1 MAATAPDEGRIYSAT
16 YSNVPVY
23 EYKLGAENVM
33 RRRVDDWVNATHI
46 LKIAGLDKPSRTRI
60 LEREVQRGVHEK
72 IQGGYGKYQGTWIP
86 LAEARALAD
95 KNNVLDKL
103 RPLFDFMTGDAS
115 PPPAPKHTTAAS
127 KPRAQK
133 GAGAGRRAPA
143 GSARGS
149 FTTVNQR
156 MTPVQP
162 AAPVAPAAVGGS
174 FSQEQYNINQSFNEN
189 SSIMQ
194 GSPETS
200 SIMADDD
207 LAHMSPESTQ
217 SRKRKRGVN
226 DVSMGIIEQNH
237 ILYGDQLLDYF
248 MTVGDDPSAS
258 RVLPPMPPAHFQV
271 DRPIDDQGNT
281 ALHWAC
287 AMGDLDIVKDLINRG
302 ADVRVRSNHDE
313 TPLVRAVLFTNNY
326 EKRTMAEL
334 ADLLQST
341 LTFRDWFGATVFNH
355 LAATTRSKGKWK
367 SSRYYCQTLMDKL
380 AQVFPRHEI
389 SLLLSSQDANGDT
402 AALTAAKNGCY
413 RLATTLL
420 AQCPEAGDLQ
430 NRHHET
436 ANEVLMALYRRRK
449 ENPPPPSSV
458 TYAQDIDGEGEYA
471 VTTPTANYTGSA
483 VATEA
488 TNALLVRI
496 GSIMAEANR
505 RLARAYG
512 EAKTPPHSSSGS
524 AEDMTNPKGLY
535 EQLESD
541 RANIRAQTEA
551 LLAKEAESE
560 DLDAQL
566 VRFNEIKSKYESLL
580 NQKHDLELTALYE
593 SNGLNDDAG
602 NSDPDRELAP
612 EQMVELYTLANELAQ
627 AQLDRSDAVAQLIRQ
642 RADAGVSTKLDVH
655 RKLVSLATGL
665 AEDELDPMSSEL
677 ADALEFD
684 RANEKRSG
692 PGPGAVRQ
700 LMAGGETE
708 AETLARV
715 SFLFPF
721 RADLSLVLLPSF
733 FSFSFFLFL
742 FLHSSPSHPILTSPS
757 PSSLLVLFSSLS
769 SSLALSLS
777 LYLSISAFLDFSSF
791 IIAALLAGRPRYND
805 RHARDYNRCRVRA
818 DSPTTRQTGL
828 SPGLSW
834 TRQISRTV
842 EPFSKTLEIATL
854 ALVLVDIS
862 FSSAVYSRTSP
873 TSPSIKR

>member
-1 MAATAPDEGRIYSAT
+1 
-16 YSNVPVY
+16 
-23 EYKLGAENVM
+23 
-33 RRRVDDWVNATHI
+33 
-46 LKIAGLDKPSRTRI
+46 
-60 LEREVQRGVHEK
+60 HEK

-115 PPPAPKHTTAAS
+115 PPPAPKHTTASA

-133 GAGAGRRAPA
+133 GTGTGRRAPA

-156 MTPVQP
+156 MAPAQV
-162 AAPVAPAAVGGS
+162 AAPVAPAS
-174 FSQEQYNINQSFNEN
+174 FSQDQYNINQSFNET

-207 LAHMSPESTQ
+207 LAQMSPESTQ

-226 DVSMGIIEQNH
+226 DVSMGVIEQNH

-380 AQVFPRHEI
+380 AQIFPRHEI

-436 ANEVLMALYRRRK
+436 ANEVLMALYKRRK

-458 TYAQDIDGEGEYA
+458 TYAQDVDGEGEYA

-488 TNALLVRI
+488 TNALLIRI

-512 EAKTPPHSSSGS
+512 EGKIQPQSSDSS

-541 RANIRAQTEA
+541 RANIRTQTEA

-560 DLDAQL
+560 DLDVQL
-566 VRFNEIKSKYESLL
+566 TRFNEIKSNYESLL
-580 NQKHDLELTALYE
+580 NQKHDLELTSLYE
-593 SNGLNDDAG
+593 SNGLNDEPRS
-602 NSDPDRELAP
+602 SDGSRELAP
-612 EQMVELYTLANELAQ
+612 EQMVELYTLADELAQ
-627 AQLDRSDAVAQLIRQ
+627 AQVDRSNAVAQLIRQ

-692 PGPGAVRQ
+692 PSTARQ
-700 LMAGGETE
+700 LIMAGEEAETE
-708 AETLARV
+708 AETSGNGNATANDDGSGSGIVTTNGLE
-715 SFLFPF
+715 
-721 RADLSLVLLPSF
+721 
-733 FSFSFFLFL
+733 
-742 FLHSSPSHPILTSPS
+742 SSTGDHAIG
-757 PSSLLVLFSSLS
+757 
-769 SSLALSLS
+769 
-777 LYLSISAFLDFSSF
+777 D
-791 IIAALLAGRPRYND
+791 AGS
-805 RHARDYNRCRVRA
+805 V
-818 DSPTTRQTGL
+818 
-828 SPGLSW
+828 
-834 TRQISRTV
+834 
-842 EPFSKTLEIATL
+842 
-854 ALVLVDIS
+854 
-862 FSSAVYSRTSP
+862 AV
-873 TSPSIKR
+873 

>member
-1 MAATAPDEGRIYSAT
+1 MASSAADEGRIYSAT

-23 EYKLGAENVM
+23 EYKLGSENVM

-46 LKIAGLDKPSRTRI
+46 LKIAGMDKPSRTRI

-95 KNNVLDKL
+95 KNNVLEKL

-133 GAGAGRRAPA
+133 GAATGRRAPA
-143 GSARGS
+143 GSTRGS

-156 MTPVQP
+156 MAPVQP
-162 AAPVAPAAVGGS
+162 APATTTSIGGS
-174 FSQEQYNINQSFNEN
+174 YSHEQYNVNQSFNEN
-189 SSIMQ
+189 SSVMQ

-207 LAHMSPESTQ
+207 LAQMSPESTQ
-217 SRKRKRGVN
+217 SRKRKRGAN
-226 DVSMGIIEQNH
+226 DVSMSIIEQNH

-287 AMGDLDIVKDLINRG
+287 AMGDIDIVKDLISRG

-334 ADLLQST
+334 ADLLHST

-367 SSRYYCQTLMDKL
+367 SSRYYCQTLIDKL
-380 AQVFPRHEI
+380 SQIFPKHEI

-420 AQCPEAGDLQ
+420 AHCPEAGDLQ

-436 ANEVLMALYRRRK
+436 ANEVLMALYKRRK

-458 TYAQDIDGEGEYA
+458 TYAQDIDGEGEDA
-471 VTTPTANYTGSA
+471 VTTPTAGTYTGSA

-512 EAKTPPHSSSGS
+512 EAKTPPQSSGG
-524 AEDMTNPKGLY
+524 EDMTNPKGLY

-541 RANIRAQTEA
+541 RASIRAQTEG
-551 LLAKEAESE
+551 LLAKEAEGE
-560 DLDAQL
+560 DLDAL
-566 VRFNEIKSKYESLL
+566 LARFNEIKSKYESLL
-580 NQKHDLELTALYE
+580 NQTHDLELTSLYE
-593 SNGLNDDAG
+593 ANGVSDEAAD
-602 NSDPDRELAP
+602 SDPNRGLAP
-612 EQMVELYTLANELAQ
+612 EEMVELYTLADELAQ
-627 AQLDRSDAVAQLIRQ
+627 AQADRAKAVAQLIRQ

-692 PGPGAVRQ
+692 PGPMPSTARQ
-700 LMAGGETE
+700 LMAGRETE
-708 AETLARV
+708 PETPGTGSRSVSRNGSGNGSGNGNDSGNPNGLESTAGIDMDHTAEA
-715 SFLFPF
+715 
-721 RADLSLVLLPSF
+721 A
-733 FSFSFFLFL
+733 
-742 FLHSSPSHPILTSPS
+742 
-757 PSSLLVLFSSLS
+757 
-769 SSLALSLS
+769 
-777 LYLSISAFLDFSSF
+777 SA
-791 IIAALLAGRPRYND
+791 AA
-805 RHARDYNRCRVRA
+805 
-818 DSPTTRQTGL
+818 
-828 SPGLSW
+828 
-834 TRQISRTV
+834 
-842 EPFSKTLEIATL
+842 
-854 ALVLVDIS
+854 
-862 FSSAVYSRTSP
+862 
-873 TSPSIKR
+873 

>member
-1 MAATAPDEGRIYSAT
+1 MASSAGNEGHIYSAT

-23 EYKLGAENVM
+23 EYKLGTENVM

-46 LKIAGLDKPSRTRI
+46 LKAAGLDKPSRTRI
-60 LEREVQRGVHEK
+60 LERDVQRGVHEK

-103 RPLFDFMTGDAS
+103 RPLFDFMTGDTS
-115 PPPAPKHTTAAS
+115 PPPAPKHSAAAS
-127 KPRAQK
+127 KPRTRGG
-133 GAGAGRRAPA
+133 GAGSRRGAA
-143 GSARGS
+143 GSTRGS
-149 FTTVNQR
+149 FSAVGHH
-156 MTPVQP
+156 MPPVPP
-162 AAPVAPAAVGGS
+162 AAPPANSAPAS
-174 FSQEQYNINQSFNEN
+174 FNQEPQQHQHQHQQYGVSQSFNET

-194 GSPETS
+194 GSPEAS
-200 SIMADDD
+200 SLIADED
-207 LAHMSPESTQ
+207 LAQMSPESTQ
-217 SRKRKRGVN
+217 SRKRKRGDN
-226 DVSMGIIEQNH
+226 DVAMSIIEQNH

-258 RVLPPMPPAHFQV
+258 RVLPPVPPTHFQV

-287 AMGDLDIVKDLINRG
+287 AMGDIDIVKDLISRG
-302 ADVRVRSNHDE
+302 ADVRVRSKHDE

-326 EKRTMAEL
+326 EKRTMGEL
-334 ADLLQST
+334 ADLLHST
-341 LTFRDWFGATVFNH
+341 ITFRDWFGATVFNH

-367 SSRYYCQTLMDKL
+367 SSRYYCQTLIDKL
-380 AQVFPRHEI
+380 SQVFPRHEI
-389 SLLLSSQDANGDT
+389 LLLLSSQDANGDT

-436 ANEVLMALYRRRK
+436 ANEVLMALYKRRK

-458 TYAQDIDGEGEYA
+458 TYAQDMDGDA
-471 VTTPTANYTGSA
+471 DFAATTPTAGNYTGSA

-512 EAKTPPHSSSGS
+512 EAKTPPHSSSTGTGS
-524 AEDMTNPKGLY
+524 GEDMTNPKGLY

-541 RANIRAQTEA
+541 RENIRSQIEA
-551 LLAKEAESE
+551 LQAKEEESE

-566 VRFNEIKSKYESLL
+566 ARFNEIKAKYESLL
-580 NQKHDLELTALYE
+580 NQTHDLELTSLYE
-593 SNGLNDDAG
+593 SNGITEDAG
-602 NSDPDRELAP
+602 DSDANHELAP
-612 EQMVELYTLANELAQ
+612 EEMLELYTLANELAQ
-627 AQLDRSDAVAQLIRQ
+627 AQADRDDAVAQLIRQ

-665 AEDELDPMSSEL
+665 AEEELDPMSSEL

-692 PGPGAVRQ
+692 PAPSTAGQ
-700 LMAGGETE
+700 LMATCEPDPE
-708 AETLARV
+708 
-715 SFLFPF
+715 
-721 RADLSLVLLPSF
+721 
-733 FSFSFFLFL
+733 
-742 FLHSSPSHPILTSPS
+742 
-757 PSSLLVLFSSLS
+757 
-769 SSLALSLS
+769 
-777 LYLSISAFLDFSSF
+777 
-791 IIAALLAGRPRYND
+791 
-805 RHARDYNRCRVRA
+805 
-818 DSPTTRQTGL
+818 
-828 SPGLSW
+828 SPG
-834 TRQISRTV
+834 TRSRSVSRNGHDSIGGGGNNNANET
-842 EPFSKTLEIATL
+842 TNGLDNDHA
-854 ALVLVDIS
+854 VDANS
-862 FSSAVYSRTSP
+862 VAS
-873 TSPSIKR
+873 